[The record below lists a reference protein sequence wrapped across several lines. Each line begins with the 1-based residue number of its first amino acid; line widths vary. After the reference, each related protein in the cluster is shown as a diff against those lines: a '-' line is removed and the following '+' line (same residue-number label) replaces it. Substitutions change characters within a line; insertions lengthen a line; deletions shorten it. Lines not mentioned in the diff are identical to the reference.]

1 MLTKR
6 DIFLADNMKLP
17 EMSRDI
23 LVEQLRWLITLRW
36 FAVSGI
42 VLVGVI
48 CSSDLFPVLQ
58 SAVPIYVCAAVLFA
72 CNILN
77 LLLLKRKFFK
87 RSGLDAIFAVI
98 QLEVD
103 LLLLTTLIHFSGG
116 VTNPFVLFY
125 VFHIIIAAIILSRNL
140 SFVVGI
146 SAVCM
151 YGFMVFSEMN
161 DFSWFSHHPLALSTM
176 SSLVKNPVYAL
187 GVFVAFSSMVV
198 LTQYLTR
205 TIIVRLTAKELEAN
219 RNRDVLEAVVGTMSE
234 GLIFLD
240 NDGKVS
246 ICNPAAE
253 KWAEGIRHSIDNF
266 PEKLKEHVQELL
278 AAKTLAGKHA
288 NNVNFNLDGGSGRY
302 IEAKTYPVA
311 GLDDDKLGFVIIGQ
325 DLSEHKKLE
334 EDLRTRTEETSE
346 INEMLKMSRVQMAH
360 REKMVAI
367 GQMATGIAHE
377 IGNPLTSLSSVVQY
391 LARKITDPEH
401 VEQLDTINH
410 QIERISTILKRMLGL
425 SRPATSEYRWTDVN
439 DVVDRTLALVK
450 YDKRAR
456 NLDIKN
462 EPNHDLPMVWL
473 NPLHF
478 EQVVLN
484 IVINALDAMA
494 ANDREENV
502 LTITRHFE
510 GDKIT
515 IRVADTGVG
524 MDPEICRRAFES
536 FFTTKELGKGTGL
549 GLFISYN
556 IISEIDGSIQLESEV
571 GKGTTVSITI
581 PQRPKKDLISCEG
594 DQGATEG

>member
-1 MLTKR
+1 M
-6 DIFLADNMKLP
+6 
-17 EMSRDI
+17 
-23 LVEQLRWLITLRW
+23 RW

-42 VLVGVI
+42 VVVGFI
-48 CSSDLFPVLQ
+48 CSSNLFPVLQ
-58 SAVPIYVCAAVLFA
+58 SAVPIYVCAAILLA

-77 LLLLKRKFFK
+77 LLLLKRKVFG
-87 RSGLDAIFAVI
+87 RSGLDAVFAVI
-98 QLEVD
+98 QLVFD

-125 VFHIIIAAIILSRNL
+125 VFHIIIATIILPQNL

-151 YGFMVFSEMN
+151 YGFMVFCELN
-161 DFSWFSHHPLALSTM
+161 DFWWFSHHPLTLSTM

-205 TIIVRLTAKELEAN
+205 TVIVRLTAKELEAN

-240 NDGKVS
+240 NDGNVS

-253 KWAEGIRHSIDNF
+253 KWAEGIWHSIDTV
-266 PEKLKEHVQELL
+266 PEKVRTHVRQILDAERLDD
-278 AAKTLAGKHA
+278 THA
-288 NNVNFNLDGGSGRY
+288 NSVSFNLDGGSGRY
-302 IEAKTYPVA
+302 IEAKSYPVA

-325 DLSEHKKLE
+325 DLTEHKKLE
-334 EDLRTRTEETSE
+334 QNLRTRTEETSE

-377 IGNPLTSLSSVVQY
+377 IGNPLASLSSVVQY
-391 LARKITDPEH
+391 LSRKITDPEH
-401 VEQLDTINH
+401 VEQLSTINH
-410 QIERISTILKRMLGL
+410 QIDRISTILKRMLGL

-439 DVVDRTLALVK
+439 DVIDRTLALVK
-450 YDKRAR
+450 YDRRAR
-456 NLDIKN
+456 NLQIKN
-462 EPNHDLPMVWL
+462 ESNFDLPMVWL

-484 IVINALDAMA
+484 IVINALDAMD
-494 ANDREENV
+494 ANEKDENV

-515 IRVADTGVG
+515 IHVIDTGVG
-524 MDPEICRRAFES
+524 MEPEICRRAFES

-556 IISEIDGSIQLESEV
+556 IIAEIDGSIQLESEL

-581 PQRPKKDLISCEG
+581 PQRPKKDLISSEG
-594 DQGATEG
+594 AQENSAGKEIPDN